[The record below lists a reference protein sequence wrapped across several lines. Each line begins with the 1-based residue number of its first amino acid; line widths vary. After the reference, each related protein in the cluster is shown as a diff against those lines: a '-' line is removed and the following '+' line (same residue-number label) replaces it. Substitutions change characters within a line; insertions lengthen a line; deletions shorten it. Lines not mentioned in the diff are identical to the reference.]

1 MLLSTRCLYIKYIPS
16 SLFIRP
22 PCGSF
27 QVQRVSC
34 GVWRGCKGHTNDLVS
49 LLFPSLGA
57 LVFSLETV
65 SGQLQ
70 QKGMYVLARVITE
83 LQRAEIRVSERAGG
97 TGALES

>member
-1 MLLSTRCLYIKYIPS
+1 M
-16 SLFIRP
+16 
-22 PCGSF
+22 
-27 QVQRVSC
+27 
-34 GVWRGCKGHTNDLVS
+34 S

-57 LVFSLETV
+57 LVFNLETD

-97 TGALES
+97 IGALES